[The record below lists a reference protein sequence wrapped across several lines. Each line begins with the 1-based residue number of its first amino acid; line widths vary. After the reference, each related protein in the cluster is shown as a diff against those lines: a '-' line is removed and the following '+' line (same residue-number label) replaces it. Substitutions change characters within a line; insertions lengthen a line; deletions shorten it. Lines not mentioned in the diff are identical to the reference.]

1 MNIKTIL
8 ALTDFSTPSEH
19 GLERAA
25 LLAIQHQAG
34 LRIMYGAEK
43 PDRKFLDP
51 FARLQQRARQLGR
64 RHGINV
70 EAVAHTGSML
80 DDAVKHARRADL
92 LVLDHRL
99 HRPVLK
105 FWRGT
110 TLDHLM
116 RHCRCPVLV
125 VKRASST
132 AYERML
138 IAIDFTPK
146 SKELVRYA
154 SGFGTG
160 SELELFHAS
169 SAAGEARLDLAG
181 GRTEAIEAY
190 RRAAF
195 QNAHDRLLRLS
206 NSFDTRRNRVT
217 AVAGCADPARQIAVQ
232 QDAIRADLVVVGK
245 HSRSTVVD
253 FLCGSIARR
262 LINFADSDVLVVSD
276 DWMAPSAL
284 ASKPGRHPVF
294 NG

>member
-1 MNIKTIL
+1 MNINTIL
-8 ALTDFSTPSEH
+8 ALTDFSSPSEQ

-25 LLAIQHQAG
+25 LLARQHQAS

-64 RHGINV
+64 RHDINV
-70 EAVAHTGSML
+70 EALAHTGGML

-99 HRPVLK
+99 HRHVLK

-116 RHCRCPVLV
+116 RHCRCPVLI
-125 VKRASST
+125 VKQASSA

-138 IAIDFTPK
+138 IAIDFTAK

-169 SAAGEARLDLAG
+169 SAASEARLGLAG
-181 GRTEAIEAY
+181 GRTEALKAY

-195 QNAHDRLLRLS
+195 QNAHERLLRLS
-206 NSFDTRRNRVT
+206 SSFDTRRNRVA

-232 QDAIRADLVVVGK
+232 QDAIGADLVVVGK
-245 HSRSTVVD
+245 QSRSTVVD
-253 FLCGSIARR
+253 LLCGSIAQR
-262 LINFADSDVLVVSD
+262 LIYFADSDILVVCD
-276 DWMAPSAL
+276 DWTAPSAA
-284 ASKPGRHPVF
+284 ASKPGLHAVF